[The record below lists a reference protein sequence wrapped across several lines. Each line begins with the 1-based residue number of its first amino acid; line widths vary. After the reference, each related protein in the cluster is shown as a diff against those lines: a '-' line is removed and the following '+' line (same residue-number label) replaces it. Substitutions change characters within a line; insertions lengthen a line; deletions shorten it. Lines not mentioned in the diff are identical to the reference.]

1 MNTQFN
7 RAHPARNLPDAYSK
21 GRESNNAKILEIEKS
36 TLDLLREEIFVL
48 YEALDLDNA
57 KGATLDLYGEM
68 VGQERGVATDEQYLM
83 LIKNRIIRNF
93 ANADHNSIV
102 NAICMTFGGDPS
114 EVILTEHEDPCKVT
128 LEGLPL
134 SKINESNLDVNTA
147 VQIVNGL
154 MPAGVFMEAMEFSG
168 TFEFSGEEL
177 VYDEQAGFA
186 DEAETIGG
194 YWGLLSD
201 GSGSNLPV

>member
-1 MNTQFN
+1 MTTQFN
-7 RAHPARNLPDAYSK
+7 RDQLARNLPDAYSK

-36 TLDLLREEIFVL
+36 AVDRLRETVNAV
-48 YEALDLDNA
+48 YESLDLDNA
-57 KGATLDLYGEM
+57 RGKTLDLYGEM
-68 VGQERGVATDEQYLM
+68 VGQERGVATDEQYLI

-102 NAICMTFGGDPS
+102 NAISMTFGGDPS

-134 SKINESNLDVNTA
+134 SKINESNLDVKTA
-147 VQIVNGL
+147 VQIIDGL
-154 MPAGVFMEAMEFSG
+154 MPVGVYLEAIEFSG
-168 TFEFSGEEL
+168 TFEFSAEEQE
-177 VYDEQAGFA
+177 YDETAGFA
-186 DEAETIGG
+186 DEAGTLGG
-194 YWGLLSD
+194 YFGLLSD